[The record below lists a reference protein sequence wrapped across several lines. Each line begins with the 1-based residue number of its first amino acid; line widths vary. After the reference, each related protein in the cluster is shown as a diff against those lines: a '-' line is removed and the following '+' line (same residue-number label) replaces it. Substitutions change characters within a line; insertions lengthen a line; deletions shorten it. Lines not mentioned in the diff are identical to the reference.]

1 MEIIRA
7 SYGGFCSSN
16 VRLLQPSALT
26 FSKTSLPTCH
36 SPFRRVP
43 ATSHSISSLKPT
55 LARRKPTACALLD
68 DNDPV
73 FPLEFPDST
82 ADVANADL
90 SFAVKKRAF
99 EISPDLKGTCIF
111 LVGISSSIKS
121 NLGKL
126 LADELK
132 YYYFDSDSVVE
143 DAVGGKEAATSFIQ
157 SDKEGFQGTETEVLR
172 QLSSMGRLVVSAGNA
187 AVRNATNL
195 ALIRHGISIWIK
207 VPLQFVA
214 REVVDDKF
222 QLPASYVS
230 ISGSYSEVLAQL
242 TAVYEETQDGYA
254 TADAT
259 VSLQK
264 VASELDYDDIESVS
278 TEELCLEVMKE
289 IGKLMRKKKMME
301 EAARPF

>member
-7 SYGGFCSSN
+7 SYGGFN

-55 LARRKPTACALLD
+55 FPCRKPTVCALLD
-68 DNDPV
+68 DND
-73 FPLEFPDST
+73 PDST
-82 ADVANADL
+82 ADVANAADL
-90 SFAVKKRAF
+90 SFVVKRAF

-111 LVGISSSIKS
+111 LVGINSSIKS

-157 SDKEGFQGTETEVLR
+157 SDKEGFQDTETEVLR

-222 QLPASYVS
+222 QLPASQVP

-242 TAVYEETQDGYA
+242 TAAYEETQDGYA

-264 VASELDYDDIESVS
+264 VASQLGYDDIESVS